1 MEWHFVMNVSPFLFS
16 SQININISNEGR
28 IEGRYEQIQYGDCE
42 RQNGP
47 NIIDIIGRIV
57 VLSHMKAT
65 ISPKT

>member
-1 MEWHFVMNVSPFLFS
+1 MFLLIFS

-28 IEGRYEQIQYGDCE
+28 VEGRYEQIQYGDYE

-65 ISPKT
+65 ISPET